1 MTRHPFDPVSAV
13 LGVLALA
20 VGIAVMVGGA
30 STFAGGGGWWLAIAA
45 LVVGVA
51 LVPWRWHRTATEA
64 EGPAAAVE
72 AADGIEAI
80 RASGS
85 EPPVDGP
92 TE

>member
-20 VGIAVMVGGA
+20 VGVTVMVGGA
-30 STFAGGGGWWLAIAA
+30 STFAGGGGWWLAISA

-51 LVPWRWHRTATEA
+51 LVPWRWQRTATEA
-64 EGPAAAVE
+64 AGPTAAGDVT
-72 AADGIEAI
+72 DVSSAI
-80 RASGS
+80 GAGGS
-85 EPPVDGP
+85 EPAVHGP